1 MLYKKI
7 RSYFRKKQ
15 RAQRLLRLG
24 LDDSDEDDCEIVKT
38 TPASE
43 SKTSPPVPASKA
55 KTLSAPAS
63 ETKSVASVASRP
75 EFRLHSSKMFQNQ
88 LGTLQHTA
96 NETRK
101 SSVHNGTLLATIM
114 AKLIVMEG
122 AFVTI
127 LNATDDI
134 RERLKKCPHGSTE
147 EHHQTNDDSATKP
160 DEDHGDD
167 NSGIG
172 SRRPFVGENTRYE
185 NNSRTFEVNIH
196 NPTVHISTS
205 RGVEGGDGAV
215 NEKENVSFLA
225 RGLLCF

>member
-1 MLYKKI
+1 M
-7 RSYFRKKQ
+7 
-15 RAQRLLRLG
+15 
-24 LDDSDEDDCEIVKT
+24 VT
-38 TPASE
+38 N
-43 SKTSPPVPASKA
+43 
-55 KTLSAPAS
+55 APS
-63 ETKSVASVASRP
+63 
-75 EFRLHSSKMFQNQ
+75 M
-88 LGTLQHTA
+88 
-96 NETRK
+96 
-101 SSVHNGTLLATIM
+101 TISFAM
-114 AKLIVMEG
+114 MVVMEG

-205 RGVEGGDGAV
+205 RGVDGGDGAV
-215 NEKENVSFLA
+215 NEKENVSFFGW
-225 RGLLCF
+225 GLLCF